1 MFRPIHR
8 LTLRELSEYLAR
20 GELTSVKITTALL
33 DRITALNPKLHAF
46 VHITRERALHEAKV
60 ADMATNGG
68 QRIGPLHGLP
78 YAVKDL
84 YNVKGLPTG
93 AGCHLLAENYADRD
107 CYVVE
112 ALSRA
117 GMVLLG
123 KTHTVQ
129 FAFGGVGI
137 NHDTGTPHN
146 PWQAIAHAPGG
157 SSSGTGVAVASGM
170 IPMAL
175 GSDTGGSVRIPAALC
190 GVSGLKTTVGR
201 ISRAGIYPLSWTL
214 DSVGPLARTIEDC
227 AWVYEV
233 MQGPDPLGDDTTA
246 SQLPHDILSTLKAG
260 VSGLRLAVPKT
271 LFWEEA
277 QDDVV
282 EAVHQ
287 AIEVLRDKG
296 AQITEIPFSF
306 VNELRGGERERLRAM
321 TIAAEAYTVNR
332 QLIEEQLNV
341 LDPVVAARLVSG
353 NEISGPDY
361 AETLQSWHHYR
372 RLALHEMRDIDAL
385 LVPTT
390 GVSAKPIATIDEDL
404 QTYATWNARYLR
416 NTSIGNLLNLCGVSI
431 PCGFDTEG
439 SPIGLM
445 IYAKPFAEEMAT
457 RVAYTYQEVTDW
469 HHKHPNLQWIEG

>member
-1 MFRPIHR
+1 MSRPIHE
-8 LTLRELSEYLAR
+8 LTLCELSECLAR
-20 GELTSVKITTALL
+20 GELTSAKITTALL

-60 ADMATNGG
+60 TDIAMSGG

-84 YNVKGLPTG
+84 YDVKGLPTG

-112 ALSRA
+112 ALGRA

-146 PWQAIAHAPGG
+146 PWQTIAHAPGG

-201 ISRAGIYPLSWTL
+201 ISRAGVYPLSWTL

-233 MQGPDPLGDDTTA
+233 MQGPDSLGDDATT

-260 VSGLRLAVPKT
+260 VSGLRLAIPKT
-271 LFWEEA
+271 LFWEEVE
-277 QDDVV
+277 DDVAC
-282 EAVHQ
+282 AVHQ
-287 AIEVLRDKG
+287 AIEVLRNKG
-296 AQITEIPFSF
+296 AQITETPFSF
-306 VNELRGGERERLRAM
+306 VNELRVGNRERLRAM
-321 TIAAEAYTVNR
+321 TIAAEAYAVNR
-332 QLIEEQLNV
+332 ELIEEQLDA

-361 AETLQSWHHYR
+361 AETLQRWCKYR
-372 RLALHEMRDIDAL
+372 RQALHEMRDIDAL
-385 LVPTT
+385 VVPTT
-390 GVSAKPIATIDEDL
+390 GATTKPIATIDQSL
-404 QTYATWNARYLR
+404 QSYATWNARYLR
-416 NTSIGNLLNLCGVSI
+416 NTSIGNILNLSGVSI

-445 IYAKPFAEEMAT
+445 IYAKPFAEEIAT
-457 RVAYTYQEVTDW
+457 RVAYAYQEATDW
-469 HHKHPNLQWIEG
+469 HNRRPDLQWTED